1 MTTLQWRPP
10 QPSPPPFHLSPTPLY
25 SPLFPHFPLPKP
37 HKPLFCTTTT
47 STPITESP
55 ESSSP
60 PTKTKKK
67 VRYRKPFPGETK
79 GITEELRFVAMRLRN
94 ERDKVKQKEGG
105 EEGEGEEWVEWEST
119 VKGLL
124 KYLVDS
130 KVVFAT
136 VEGVVEESEDV
147 ALAYFRN
154 TGLERSSRIDMDLQS
169 FREKDMLI
177 PEPSKAGLSYAK
189 YLKELSEK
197 SVPSFI
203 SHLYTIYFSH
213 ISGGQAI
220 LKQVVEK
227 ILDGRELEIMKWDDD
242 PQVLLREVKDNFNK
256 LAEDWPR
263 INKDRCLRESGKSY
277 KFLGQ
282 IVRLIVST

>member
-1 MTTLQWRPP
+1 MTTLQWRPTL
-10 QPSPPPFHLSPTPLY
+10 PSPPPLHLFPPPPH
-25 SPLFPHFPLPKP
+25 SPLFPRFRLPKP
-37 HKPLFCTTTT
+37 PKPLSCTTTT
-47 STPITESP
+47 PTPITESP

-67 VRYRKPFPGETK
+67 VRYRKPYPGETK
-79 GITEELRFVAMRLRN
+79 GITEELRFVAMRLRH

-105 EEGEGEEWVEWEST
+105 EEGEGEEWEPT
-119 VKGLL
+119 AKGLL

-130 KVVFAT
+130 KVVFET

-154 TGLERSSRIDMDLQS
+154 TGLERSSRIDIDLQS

-220 LKQVVEK
+220 LKQVAEK
-227 ILDGRELEIMKWDDD
+227 ILDGRELEITKWDDD
-242 PQVLLREVKDNFNK
+242 PQVLLREVKDKFNK
-256 LAEDWPR
+256 LAEHWPR
-263 INKDRCLRESGKSY
+263 IDKDRCLRESGKSY

-282 IVRLIVST
+282 IVRLIVSI